1 MEEWLRKLK
10 IQSPPPD
17 LRERVLASANAEW
30 HRAAGKRHW
39 LDQLWESRAFWG
51 AAAAAALVS
60 LAAIFT
66 APASAFAHEKGLPPP
81 NESAVAMAQ
90 ELAGDLGGDPALE
103 QLLAA
108 QLSRPSPP
116 AFDSISLDELT
127 RELQ

>member
-1 MEEWLRKLK
+1 MEEWLKKLK

-30 HRAAGKRHW
+30 RRAGKRHW
-39 LDQLWESRAFWG
+39 ADQLWESRAFWG
-51 AAAAAALVS
+51 AAATAALVS

-66 APASAFAHEKGLPPP
+66 APAGASPHEKGLPPP
-81 NESAVAMAQ
+81 NESAVALAQ
-90 ELAGDLGGDPALE
+90 ELADDLGGDPALA
-103 QLLAA
+103 QLLAT

-116 AFDSISLDELT
+116 AFDSISLDDLT